1 MPKKQPVF
9 DGTAAI
15 VQALQIMQA
24 EIKRANDLLAA
35 ADAFDKKHQLGIYH
49 PNYPQQKC

>member
-1 MPKKQPVF
+1 MPKKQVF
-9 DGTAAI
+9 DGTVAI

-35 ADAFDKKHQLGIYH
+35 ADDYNKKHQLGPYR
-49 PNYPQQKC
+49 PN

>member
-1 MPKKQPVF
+1 MPKKPVF

-15 VQALQIMQA
+15 VQALQIMQT

-35 ADAFDKKHQLGIYH
+35 ADDFDKLHKLGKYH
-49 PNYPQQKC
+49 PNYPNQTC